1 MKNLLDEAPAL
12 RILHAAGMEAAGL
25 CYEYQERGGTRD
37 AAQKLRVEEH
47 LVIKSLVFDNGR
59 EGEERRAVM
68 ALTHGDTRVSMH
80 RLERLSGI
88 RRLLPSSPETA
99 LELTGYMPGGICPF
113 NLKTPLPVFAQQTLL
128 ELPLVYINA
137 GVRGVVAAM
146 RPFALS
152 IVSPVWGEL
161 SSGQDH

>member
-113 NLKTPLPVFAQQTLL
+113 NLRLPCPCLRSRRCSSCRWCTSMPGCAAWWRPCGPLP
-128 ELPLVYINA
+128 
-137 GVRGVVAAM
+137 
-146 RPFALS
+146 
-152 IVSPVWGEL
+152 
-161 SSGQDH
+161 